1 MPPHTVEMDG
11 ILHLPAF
18 LATCLV
24 VSATPGPATM
34 YILGRTV
41 AQGRQAGV
49 ASVLGTST
57 GGLVHTVFAAT
68 GLSAILATSAAAFTV
83 VKLLGAA
90 YLLFLGVQA
99 LIKKGDAASITL
111 EKEVA
116 DARKAYRRG
125 FLTQVLNPKIAVFM
139 ISFLPQFV
147 DPHAG
152 GPMPFLALGTIF
164 VTLDTLWFLL
174 LVATSAR
181 ATQAFRRNTKAMT
194 TLQKAAGLVYIT
206 LGIDLLRAKPTV

>member
-1 MPPHTVEMDG
+1 MDG

-57 GGLVHTVFAAT
+57 GGLVHTVFAAA
-68 GLSAILATSAAAFTV
+68 GLSAVLATSAAAFTV

-90 YLLFLGVQA
+90 YLLYLGVGA
-99 LIKKGDAASITL
+99 LLKRESGEAKPLAI
-111 EKEVA
+111 EPA
-116 DARKAYRRG
+116 DAPKAYRQG
-125 FLTQVLNPKIAVFM
+125 LLTQVLNPKIAVFM

-147 DPHAG
+147 DPKAS
-152 GPMPFLALGTIF
+152 GPLPFLILGTLF
-164 VTLDTLWFLL
+164 VALDTLWFLL
-174 LVATSAR
+174 LVAGSAR
-181 ATQAFRRNTKAMT
+181 ATQAFRRNPRAMSL
-194 TLQKAAGLVYIT
+194 LQRAAGLVYVG
-206 LGIDLLRAKPTV
+206 LGINLLRAKPIA